1 MLISMNWINEF
12 VDLSGLD
19 LDELIHRFTLSTAE
33 VEDVFHM
40 GENLT
45 GVVTAR
51 ILSVEQHP
59 KKEKIHMLKVD
70 KGDEIVDIVCGAPN
84 VREGLIVPL
93 ATDGANVNGYPIK
106 VAKVYGHMSHGM
118 CCSEAELG
126 ISADGSGL
134 MELPEGTP
142 IGVDIRDIYEIRD
155 TVFEVDNKSLTNR
168 PDLWGHYGI
177 AREFSALT
185 GRPLKP
191 LDRVDSTAFKN
202 LPKIDIDIKDKE
214 NCFRYTSV
222 KVENVTVPVSPV
234 NMRIRLHYCGTRAIN
249 LLADLTNYLM
259 LEMGQ
264 PMHAFDSRKVS
275 KIEVQRFAEPFT
287 FRTLDDTERNIDP
300 ETLMI
305 TSGGEPVAIAGIM
318 GGLAS
323 EIEDDT
329 TSLLLES
336 ATFDAV
342 SIRKSATRLGLRTD
356 ASARYEKTLDPENTL
371 SAVERYLWLLKQTD
385 PDAKVVSAVT
395 DSYPRKYKKISLDF
409 DKKYVDRYTGIK
421 ITNARI
427 IKTLEA
433 LGFTVR
439 HEKNNFS
446 VDVPSWRATK
456 DVTIKAD
463 IIEEITRI
471 YGYDNFEIKTAP
483 SPLYPVREAEGRRD
497 DFMIKNL
504 LADRFSLHEVHS
516 YIWADSKKFK
526 EIGIEVEDNVKLIN
540 SINPDQIVIRNS
552 MVPTLLSMTAE
563 NRLFDS
569 SFGIFEI
576 GRVVEGLK
584 ADGLCNERKKLG
596 IVLFSKTDSE
606 KSLYLKLKDILMTIN
621 AVVKGG
627 VLSLRSAEK
636 TSHEWQHP
644 INTAEIMRGDE
655 VMGFI
660 TAVHP
665 SVCAKIDKKAAVV
678 ALELDMNALSAQQ
691 TAGISYADPG
701 KFPEMDIDL
710 TLLLEK
716 GGQYGEVKAVIDS
729 VESTI
734 LKNVTLAD
742 VYEGA
747 ELNGARAVTVRLTFA
762 SDDRTLSG
770 DEVQAEVNEVLNAL
784 KAKGINMK

>member
-33 VEDVFHM
+33 VEDIFHM

-202 LPKIDIDIKDKE
+202 LPEIDIDIKDKE

-371 SAVERYLWLLKQTD
+371 PAVERYLWLLKQTD

-395 DSYPRKYKKISLDF
+395 DSYVRKYKKISLDF

-516 YIWADSKKFK
+516 YIWADSRKFR

-552 MVPTLLSMTAE
+552 MIPTLLSMTAE

-596 IVLFSKTDSE
+596 IVLYSRIESE
-606 KSLYLKLKDILMTIN
+606 KTLYLKLKDILMTIN

-636 TSHEWQHP
+636 TSHAWQHP
-644 INTAEIMRGDE
+644 INTAEIVRGDE

-665 SVCAKIDKKAAVV
+665 AVCAAIDKKAAVV

-716 GGQYGEVKAVIDS
+716 GGQYGEVKSVIDS
-729 VESTI
+729 VESAI
-734 LKNVTLAD
+734 LKKVALAD

-770 DEVQAEVNEVLNAL
+770 DEVQTEVNEVLNAL

>member
-12 VDLSGLD
+12 VDLKGLD
-19 LDELIHRFTLSTAE
+19 LDNLIHRFTLSTAE
-33 VEDVFHM
+33 VEDIFHM

-45 GVVTAR
+45 GVVTAK

-70 KGDEIVDIVCGAPN
+70 KGDEVVDIVCGAPN

-106 VAKVYGHMSHGM
+106 VAKVYGYMSHGM
-118 CCSEAELG
+118 CCSESELG
-126 ISADGSGL
+126 ISADNSGL
-134 MELPEGTP
+134 MELPEDTP
-142 IGVDIRDIYEIRD
+142 LGVDIRDIYDIRD

-191 LDRVDSTAFKN
+191 FDRVNSKAFKN
-202 LPKIDIDIKDKE
+202 LPKVDIDIRDKQ

-259 LEMGQ
+259 LELGQ
-264 PMHAFDSRKVS
+264 PMHAFDLRKVD
-275 KIEVQRFAEPFT
+275 KIEVQRFDKPFT
-287 FRTLDDTERNIDP
+287 FQTLDDAERSIDP

-305 TSGGEPVAIAGIM
+305 TSHDEPVAIAGIM

-342 SIRKSATRLGLRTD
+342 SIRKSATRLGMRTD

-371 SAVERYLWLLKQTD
+371 PAVERYLWLLQQID
-385 PDAKVVSAVT
+385 PDAKVISAVT
-395 DSYPRKYKKISLDF
+395 DNYARKYKKISLDF

-497 DFMIKNL
+497 DFMVKNL

-516 YIWADSKKFK
+516 YIWADSKKFR
-526 EIGIEVEDNVKLIN
+526 EIGIEVEENVKLVN

-552 MVPTLLSMTAE
+552 IVPTLLSMTAE
-563 NRLFDS
+563 NKLFDS

-596 IVLFSKTDSE
+596 VILYSKTESE
-606 KSLYLKLKDILMTIN
+606 KEIYLKLKDILLTVS
-621 AVVKGG
+621 AAVKGG
-627 VLSLRSAEK
+627 AVSLRSAEK
-636 TSHEWQHP
+636 VSHAWQHP
-644 INTAEIMRGDE
+644 VNTAEIVRGDE
-655 VMGFI
+655 VLGFI

-665 SVCAKIDKKAAVV
+665 AVCAKIDKKAAVV
-678 ALELDMNALSAQQ
+678 ALELDMDALSAQQ
-691 TAGISYADPG
+691 TAGINYADPS

-716 GGQYGEVKAVIDS
+716 GAQYGTVKEIVET
-729 VESTI
+729 VESDI
-734 LKNVTLAD
+734 LKGVTLAD

-747 ELNGARAVTVRLTFA
+747 ELNGARAVTIRLTFS
-762 SDDRTLSG
+762 SDERTLSG
-770 DEVQAEVNEVLNAL
+770 DEVQAEVTKVLDALNAQ
-784 KAKGINMK
+784 GIKMR

>member
-93 ATDGANVNGYPIK
+93 ATDGANVNGYSIK

-716 GGQYGEVKAVIDS
+716 GGQYGEVKAIIDS